1 MRIEAQTLRE
11 LNLLKYYRLI
21 RRWACKTYNLK
32 DADLELLIYLDCKEH
47 FTRNQFIE
55 GAYTYSWDKNRW
67 ERLRKEGWI
76 EVWRPRNRTTIK
88 YTIYKL
94 SLRAKQLIMRIY
106 RIMLGEEDIPTSQKS
121 IFFQNKT
128 YTDKVFNKAIDDM
141 IKDTDDETHL
151 QPITARVTLLL
162 KSLVIV
168 DAAPQNLTPLQL

>member
-21 RRWACKTYNLK
+21 RKWACKTYNLK

-67 ERLRKEGWI
+67 ERLRREGWI
-76 EVWRPRNRTTIK
+76 DVWRQRNHTTIK
-88 YTIYKL
+88 YTVYKL
-94 SLRAKQLIMRIY
+94 SLKAKHLIMRIY

-141 IKDTDDETHL
+141 IKDTE
-151 QPITARVTLLL
+151 R
-162 KSLVIV
+162 
-168 DAAPQNLTPLQL
+168 

>member
-76 EVWRPRNRTTIK
+76 EVWRQRNRTTIK

-141 IKDTDDETHL
+141 IKDTE
-151 QPITARVTLLL
+151 R
-162 KSLVIV
+162 
-168 DAAPQNLTPLQL
+168 